1 MTEYSKLSDFYYFK
15 EDALTE
21 EFCQHCIK
29 KFKLD
34 PNKTQGKTGGG
45 VTLDIKQSTDLNIS
59 KLSEWK
65 EEDQTFFDSLTK
77 SLNEYRDLHKR
88 TLLWLNTDRYDDHG
102 YQIQETLP
110 GGFYK
115 WHHDFFSTEKQSRF
129 LTYLW
134 YLNTVDEGGH
144 TEFIDGT
151 KVKPEIGKLIL
162 FPAAWPFYHQGTPP
176 IKQTKYVCTGWIYL
190 DSAFPNS

>member
-1 MTEYSKLSDFYYFK
+1 MTEYTKLSDFYYVSK
-15 EDALTE
+15 DALSE

-45 VTLDIKQSTDLNIS
+45 VILDIKQSTDINIS
-59 KLSEWK
+59 KFDIWK

-77 SLNEYRDLHKR
+77 ALNEYRDLHKR

-102 YQIQETLP
+102 YQIQETVP

-115 WHHDFFSTEKQSRF
+115 WHHDFFSTEKQARF

-134 YLNTVDEGGH
+134 YLNTIDEGGH

-151 KVKPEIGKLIL
+151 KIQPETGKLII

-176 IKQTKYVCTGWIYL
+176 VKQTKYICTGWVYL
-190 DSAFPNS
+190 DSSFPNS